1 MQRVARKFNARS
13 QRKSAPAT
21 AAAVGAFSIVAVAR
35 WLNTFD
41 APTGEEDELGF
52 AESTPTDRKR
62 AVGGLGGRHDGAGD
76 NEASAISAGES
87 HRESRSHDKGQL
99 GQLELGDKHVKQVGE
114 LAGPSRDLHQT
125 ASTETIDF
133 AVAGA
138 QAG

>member
-21 AAAVGAFSIVAVAR
+21 AAAVGAFSIVGVTR

-41 APTGEEDELGF
+41 TPTGEEDELGY
-52 AESTPTDRKR
+52 AESIPTDRKR
-62 AVGGLGGRHDGAGD
+62 AVDGVEGKHDGAGD
-76 NEASAISAGES
+76 NESSATSAAEPYK
-87 HRESRSHDKGQL
+87 ESRSHDEGQL
-99 GQLELGDKHVKQVGE
+99 GRVGNGHVKQVSK
-114 LAGPSRDLHQT
+114 LPDPYSDLHQT